1 MKNSK
6 QVRSQGVKVNDYV
19 EMTEGAGDVKLRIK
33 MKLKWT

>member
-6 QVRSQGVKVNDYV
+6 QVDLGVKGNDYV

-33 MKLKWT
+33 IKLKWT